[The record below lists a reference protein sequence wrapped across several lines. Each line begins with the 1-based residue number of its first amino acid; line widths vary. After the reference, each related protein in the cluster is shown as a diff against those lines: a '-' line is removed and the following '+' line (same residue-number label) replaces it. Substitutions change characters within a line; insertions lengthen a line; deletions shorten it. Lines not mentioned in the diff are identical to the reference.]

1 MAVAGFSE
9 TLAPVHQTKRRY
21 AHEIRN
27 FYFGSHP
34 FASRPQFFKEE
45 N

>member
-1 MAVAGFSE
+1 MAAFPE
-9 TLAPVHQTKRRY
+9 TLAPAHQTKRRY

-27 FYFGSHP
+27 FYFWAHP